1 VILIGGKGF
10 DLGRINLDTGGRANL
25 VSGGAELFSERPLW
39 GYGSGSFQQ
48 AYINHLETE
57 KKAPVTISHTEPVT
71 VGSEQGLIGLAAYVA
86 LVVVSL
92 WTMGAGLWVRGPDRA
107 PPYVFIARAAVLA
120 AFVALLVH
128 TMAYAGFF
136 QDPITW
142 VLMAIGASLAAGRV
156 GAPDRS

>member
-1 VILIGGKGF
+1 MRGTLDAKAEIVVRVGEAWAAGSTSNEGADVRVH
-10 DLGRINLDTGGRANL
+10 DLRDRAL
-25 VSGGAELFSERPLW
+25 VFVARHDRPRSE
-39 GYGSGSFQQ
+39 
-48 AYINHLETE
+48 
-57 KKAPVTISHTEPVT
+57 
-71 VGSEQGLIGLAAYVA
+71 

-92 WTMGAGLWVRGPDRA
+92 WTMGAGLWARGPDGERD

-142 VLMAIGASLAAGRV
+142 VLMAIGASLAAARI
-156 GAPDRS
+156 GAPDRRISASSVARVQSTPRSLRP